1 MTDAGVNTRSASR
14 RSFDLVLRQSEIL
27 VPRVADSFR
36 ERDRL
41 EVVAEASEVVL
52 NRRVTCAFLRKP
64 LLQCER
70 RSLPLGHRNR
80 PQNVRG
86 LPEFLCG

>member
-41 EVVAEASEVVL
+41 EVVAEASEVV
-52 NRRVTCAFLRKP
+52 
-64 LLQCER
+64 
-70 RSLPLGHRNR
+70 
-80 PQNVRG
+80 
-86 LPEFLCG
+86 